1 MKLHLIY
8 PVILFSLSVTT
19 FALDQVTTDAS
30 GTGISKE
37 DAILAAKKNATRNII
52 KTFLTSQIEIDSF
65 TAKEDVFLSKVIGNL
80 KNWELLSES
89 KIPDSV
95 FQISIRAN
103 FLKNQIQKELQ
114 SSQILIESMHKPRIL
129 VLISEENCGNWEP
142 QNQSAEQVINKYLQT
157 PYKFELI
164 SPSVAASIKS
174 SKQRILQLCSNLS
187 AAVATGTQNGAE
199 VLIIG
204 TAVSKKS
211 EITPSNLA
219 GMVSVSAE
227 VALKAINC
235 TTGRLIISESEQS
248 SAADISHMTAGKTAI
263 EKASLNTIK
272 KMLDHVIKDWQGQL
286 NIGFSIN
293 ITINEV
299 KSFRQKNV
307 ILQTLS
313 RISNISMIRE
323 QFWDPESLVLQLDT
337 YYRGNPNDL
346 YKKLDGYKLLSGGG
360 SLLVTGING
369 QNITLSVQAM

>member
-65 TAKEDVFLSKVIGNL
+65 TAKEDEFLSKVIGNL